1 MKKISEMTFEELQDY
16 ALSQDS
22 KIKQLEQDN
31 EKATKENAELTELN
45 KSLQKRNN
53 DLFMKVEQQATGG
66 SNDPEEKEEKAEEI
80 QSCEDFARNLLE
92 GDK

>member
-1 MKKISEMTFEELQDY
+1 MKKISEMTLEELQDY

-22 KIKQLEQDN
+22 KIKQLEEDN
-31 EKATKENAELTELN
+31 TKATKENAELTELN

-53 DLFMKVEQQATGG
+53 DLFMKVEQQETGG
-66 SNDPEEKEEKAEEI
+66 SNDPEEKEKADEI